1 MHDRGPVLRLSLLAA
16 LAVTFTAAAFSG
28 QPSPSQD
35 AVSLLRSYV
44 RATDAE
50 LKRLERGGVISKT
63 LDSPDGK
70 EVTSFGA
77 IRVAC
82 TADVFAERVR
92 DIERFKASE
101 YVIQIG
107 RFKAQPAPEDLLPLT
122 LDVTDRDAMRVCRPG
137 NCGLRLP
144 AAAMEHFRTSIPWGT
159 PGETDAAA
167 AAMRQFLLEEA
178 RTYLKIWRY
187 RAARLCQ
194 SCRDDTARGGVQ
206 AAPQTVRVQGRKP
219 ARTLSLARRVPA
231 GNTRG
236 C

>member
-1 MHDRGPVLRLSLLAA
+1 MVAA
-16 LAVTFTAAAFSG
+16 LAVTFTAAAFTG
-28 QPSPSQD
+28 QSTPSQD
-35 AVSLLRSYV
+35 VVSLLRSYI

-50 LKRLERGGVISKT
+50 LNRLERGGVISKT

-107 RFKAQPAPEDLLPLT
+107 RFKAQPAAEDLSRADARL
-122 LDVTDRDAMRVCRPG
+122 TDRDAMRVCRPG

-144 AAAMEHFRTSIPWGT
+144 AAAMEHFRTSIPVGH
-159 PGETDAAA
+159 PGRNRRGGRGDAAVPSGGGTHVPEVGQCGA
-167 AAMRQFLLEEA
+167 A
-178 RTYLKIWRY
+178 
-187 RAARLCQ
+187 
-194 SCRDDTARGGVQ
+194 
-206 AAPQTVRVQGRKP
+206 
-219 ARTLSLARRVPA
+219 
-231 GNTRG
+231 
-236 C
+236 